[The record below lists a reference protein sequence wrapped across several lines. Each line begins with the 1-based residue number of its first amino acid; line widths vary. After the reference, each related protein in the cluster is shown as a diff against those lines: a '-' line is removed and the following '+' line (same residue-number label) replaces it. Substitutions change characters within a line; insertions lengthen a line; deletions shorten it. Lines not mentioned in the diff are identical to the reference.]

1 MLTYLL
7 ACMTGHSNHLNFR
20 LYVKVIIESIIYENE
35 SGTLFVVGWGA
46 KIFQKIICEMIFGGD
61 LKNAFESSQ
70 RLGT

>member
-35 SGTLFVVGWGA
+35 SGTCLLLAEVPKYFKKSYA
-46 KIFQKIICEMIFGGD
+46 K
-61 LKNAFESSQ
+61 
-70 RLGT
+70 